1 MSKIVLI
8 SCVSKKRNESCK
20 ARDLYISDLFKKAL
34 YYSENV
40 IKADKIFVLSAK
52 YGLVSLD
59 EIIEPYDK
67 TLNKM
72 KKGEVLQWSDMVLED
87 LKNNIDIDND
97 KVIFMAG
104 LKYRKY
110 IESSIKN
117 VEVPMRGMKIGQ
129 QLQFLKRCRYE

>member
-1 MSKIVLI
+1 LSKIVLI
-8 SCVSKKRNESCK
+8 SCVSKKRNESCRV
-20 ARDLYISDLFKKAL
+20 RDLYISDLFKKAL
-34 YYSENV
+34 YYSEN
-40 IKADKIFVLSAK
+40 IIEADKIFVLSAK

-72 KKGEVLQWSDMVLED
+72 KKGEVLQCSDMVLED

-110 IESSIKN
+110 IEPSIKN
-117 VEVPMRGMKIGQ
+117 VEVPMRGMKIGE